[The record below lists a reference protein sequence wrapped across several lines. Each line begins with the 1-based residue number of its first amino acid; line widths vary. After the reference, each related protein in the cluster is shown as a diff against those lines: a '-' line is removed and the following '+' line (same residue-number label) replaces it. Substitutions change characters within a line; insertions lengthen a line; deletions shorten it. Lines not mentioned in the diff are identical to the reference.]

1 MSELALFLMGPP
13 RIERDGRVLNV
24 DTRKATALITYL
36 AVTKRPQSRDAL
48 AALLWP
54 EYDQAHARATLR
66 RTLSTLNKAL
76 AGNWLIVDRERVALD
91 ASTHI
96 WVDAD
101 EFYSHLEECKR
112 HGHPATGVCSAC
124 LDPLARAVSLYRDD
138 FLAGFGLRD
147 SPNFDDWQF
156 FQADTMR
163 RDLSNALERLVHGH
177 SILPDYASAI
187 AYARR
192 WLALDR
198 LHEPTYRYLMQLYA
212 WSGQRATALHQYRE
226 CVQVL
231 QKELGVAPLEATTK
245 LYQAIKENQLAPP
258 PVTSQAFAHTPAEGA
273 AGSSTLAAVR
283 SVMTMPAS
291 PASDPT
297 IHRDTYPPGR
307 VPTAPQPQISQ
318 AIYPLVGRSKEL
330 STLNDAYASI
340 QSDGRVV
347 ILEGEAGIGK
357 TRLAEEFM
365 VHIHARGATVLAAR
379 CYEGETNLAY
389 GPVVSGLHT
398 AIAQK
403 PDARWLESIAESWL
417 SEAARLLP
425 ELVTMRPG
433 LAPAPPL
440 DSPGAQSRFFEGL
453 RQVLLAVCSG
463 ARPGVIFFDDVHWA
477 DSASLDLLSYLVRRL
492 HDQPLC
498 LVITWRSLD
507 ISNDQRLHHLLVEAQ
522 RSGKAT
528 IVSLSRLN
536 RATVQ
541 ELVQSVAASNS
552 AISKGLAERLY
563 QETEGLPF
571 FLVEYLTALTK
582 EIPPAGDSDW
592 SLPGSVRDLLQS
604 RLVAVS
610 ETGWQL
616 LTTASVIGR
625 SFDFDTLREASGRSE
640 EETVTALEELI
651 SQGLVTE
658 VRGAAGDRS
667 LIYDFNHEKLR
678 ALVYEQTSLARR
690 RLLHRRIAEV
700 FAGRT
705 RGHRDSA
712 TIVGQIAHHYQ
723 MAGNDSLAVEYYKLA
738 GERARSLYAN
748 TEALTHL
755 RLALALGHP
764 EAAALHE
771 AIGDLHTL
779 LGEYGAAL
787 KSYETAAALCDSEAL
802 GNIEYKLGTVY
813 ERRRQWELAESH
825 FEAALRALDDAGQA
839 GERARVYA
847 SWSLTAHHQGQI
859 GKSLELAQ
867 QALDLAEAALDARAL
882 AQAHNILGILTSSQG
897 NLTLARH
904 HLEHSLDL
912 AESLN
917 DPSIRAAALNNLAR
931 AYGNSGKF
939 EQALGLAEDALA
951 LCISQGDRH
960 REAALHNNLAD
971 LLHAAGRSEE
981 AMSHLKQAVSIYAEI
996 GVEAGTVQPEIWK
1009 LVEW

>member
-13 RIERDGRVLNV
+13 RLERDGIVLNV
-24 DTRKATALITYL
+24 DTRKATALIAYL

-76 AGNWLIVDRERVALD
+76 AGNWLHIDRETVAIDATSHMWLD
-91 ASTHI
+91 
-96 WVDAD
+96 VD
-101 EFYSHLEECKR
+101 EFYSHLEECKS
-112 HGHPATGVCSAC
+112 HGHPATEVCSAC
-124 LDPLARAVSLYRDD
+124 LDPLAGAVSLYRDD

-163 RDLSNALERLVHGH
+163 RDLSNALERLVQGH
-177 SILPDYASAI
+177 SILPDYSSAI

-212 WSGQRATALHQYRE
+212 WSGQRASALHQYRE

-231 QKELGVAPLEATTK
+231 QKELGVAPLEATTQ
-245 LYQAIKENQLAPP
+245 LYQAIKENQQAPP
-258 PVTSQAFAHTPAEGA
+258 PVASQAFAHISIIGA
-273 AGSSTLAAVR
+273 ADGSALAPAR
-283 SVMTMPAS
+283 SVVTMPAS
-291 PASDPT
+291 AGPMINRGPA
-297 IHRDTYPPGR
+297 
-307 VPTAPQPQISQ
+307 APQPQISQ

-330 STLNDAYASI
+330 STLIDAYASI
-340 QSDGRVV
+340 QSDGCVV

-365 VHIHARGATVLAAR
+365 AHARARGATVMAAR

-389 GPVVSGLHT
+389 GPVVSGLHA

-403 PDARWLESIAESWL
+403 PDTRWLENIAESWL

-433 LAPAPPL
+433 LPPAPPL

-463 ARPGVIFFDDVHWA
+463 TRPGVIFFDDVHWA
-477 DSASLDLLSYLVRRL
+477 DSASLDLLSYVVRRL

-498 LVITWRSLD
+498 MVITWRSLHV
-507 ISNDQRLHHLLVEAQ
+507 SGDQRLHHLLVEAQ
-522 RSGKAT
+522 RSGRAT
-528 IVSLSRLN
+528 IVSLSRLS

-541 ELVQSVAASNS
+541 ELVQSVAASNTT
-552 AISKGLAERLY
+552 SKGLAERLY

-582 EIPPAGDSDW
+582 DLPAAGDSDW
-592 SLPGSVRDLLQS
+592 SLPGGVRDLLQS

-616 LTTASVIGR
+616 LTTASVTGR

-651 SQGLVTE
+651 GQGIVTE

-700 FAGRT
+700 FASRT
-705 RGHRDSA
+705 RGYRDSA

-723 MAGNDSLAVEYYKLA
+723 MAGNDSLAAEYYRLA
-738 GERARSLYAN
+738 GERARGLYAN
-748 TEALTHL
+748 TEALAHL

-764 EAAALHE
+764 ETAALHE

-787 KSYETAAALCDSEAL
+787 KSYETAAALCGAEAL
-802 GNIEYKLGTVY
+802 GKIEHKLGTVY

-825 FEAALRALDDAGQA
+825 FEAALCALDDTGQA

-847 SWSLTAHHQGQI
+847 NWSLTAHHQGQI

-867 QALDLAEAALDARAL
+867 QALDLAEAARDARAL
-882 AQAHNILGILTSSQG
+882 AQAHNILGILASSQG
-897 NLTLARH
+897 NLALARH

-912 AESLN
+912 AQSLN
-917 DPSIRAAALNNLAR
+917 DPSSRAAALNNLAL

-939 EQALGLAEDALA
+939 EQALGLAADALA
-951 LCISQGDRH
+951 LCVSQGDRH

>member
-13 RIERDGRVLNV
+13 RIERGGIVLNV
-24 DTRKATALITYL
+24 DTRKATALIAYL
-36 AVTKRPQSRDAL
+36 AVTKQPQSRDSL

-66 RTLSTLNKAL
+66 RTLSTLNKTL
-76 AGNWLIVDRERVALD
+76 AGNWLHVDRETVALD
-91 ASTHI
+91 AIAHF
-96 WVDAD
+96 WVDVD
-101 EFYSHLEECKR
+101 EFYRHLEECKR
-112 HGHPATGVCSAC
+112 HGHPTTGVCSAC

-163 RDLSNALERLVHGH
+163 RDLSSALERLVHGH
-177 SILPDYASAI
+177 SLLPDYTSAI

-198 LHEPTYRYLMQLYA
+198 LHEPAYRYLMQLYS

-226 CVQVL
+226 CVHVL

-258 PVTSQAFAHTPAEGA
+258 PVASQAFTHTSAEGV
-273 AGSSTLAAVR
+273 AGSSTLAPTR
-283 SVMTMPAS
+283 SVMTMPTS
-291 PASDPT
+291 PASGPT
-297 IHRDTYPPGR
+297 INRG
-307 VPTAPQPQISQ
+307 PTTSQPQISQ

-330 STLNDAYASI
+330 STLNEAYASI
-340 QSDGRVV
+340 QSDGFVV
-347 ILEGEAGIGK
+347 ILQGEAGIGK
-357 TRLAEEFM
+357 TRLAEEFIA
-365 VHIHARGATVLAAR
+365 HTGARGATVLAAR

-389 GPVVSGLHT
+389 GPVVSGLHA

-477 DSASLDLLSYLVRRL
+477 DSASLDLLNYLVRRL

-498 LVITWRSLD
+498 LVITWHSLHV
-507 ISNDQRLHHLLVEAQ
+507 SNDQRLHHLLVEAQ

-528 IVSLSRLN
+528 IVSLSRLS

-541 ELVQSVAASNS
+541 ELVQSVAASNT

-582 EIPPAGDSDW
+582 EIPSAGDSDW
-592 SLPGSVRDLLQS
+592 SLPGGVRDLLQS

-658 VRGAAGDRS
+658 VRGAAGDRA

-700 FAGRT
+700 FASRT
-705 RGHRDSA
+705 RAHRDSA

-723 MAGNDSLAVEYYKLA
+723 LAGNDSLAAEYYQLA

-748 TEALTHL
+748 TEALAHL

-771 AIGDLHTL
+771 TIGDLHTL

-813 ERRRQWELAESH
+813 ERRGQWEPAESH
-825 FEAALRALDDAGQA
+825 FEAALRALNDAGQA
-839 GERARVYA
+839 GERARAYA

-867 QALDLAEAALDARAL
+867 QALDLAEAAHDARAL
-882 AQAHNILGILTSSQG
+882 AQAHNILGIRASSQG

-917 DPSIRAAALNNLAR
+917 DPSIRAAALNNLAL

-939 EQALGLAEDALA
+939 EQALGLAGDALA
-951 LCISQGDRH
+951 LCVSQGDRH

>member
-1 MSELALFLMGPP
+1 MSELALFLMGSP
-13 RIERDGRVLNV
+13 RIERDGIVLNV
-24 DTRKATALITYL
+24 DTRKATALIAYL
-36 AVTKRPQSRDAL
+36 AVTKQAQSRDSL

-76 AGNWLIVDRERVALD
+76 AGNWLIVDRETVALN

-96 WVDAD
+96 WVDVD
-101 EFYSHLEECKR
+101 EFYSHLEECKS
-112 HGHPATGVCSAC
+112 HGHPTTGVCSAC

-163 RDLSNALERLVHGH
+163 RDLSHALERLVHGH
-177 SILPDYASAI
+177 SILPDYTSAI

-212 WSGQRATALHQYRE
+212 WSGQRAAALHQYRE
-226 CVQVL
+226 CMQVL
-231 QKELGVAPLEATTK
+231 QKELGVAPLEETTK
-245 LYQAIKENQLAPP
+245 LYQAIKENQLVPP
-258 PVTSQAFAHTPAEGA
+258 PVASQAFAYPSAEGVA
-273 AGSSTLAAVR
+273 AGSTLAPAR

-291 PASDPT
+291 PAAS
-297 IHRDTYPPGR
+297 
-307 VPTAPQPQISQ
+307 PQPQISQ
-318 AIYPLVGRSKEL
+318 ANYPLVGRSKEL
-330 STLNDAYASI
+330 SILNEAYAGI

-365 VHIHARGATVLAAR
+365 AHTRARGATILAAR

-389 GPVVSGLHT
+389 GPVVSGLHA

-403 PDARWLESIAESWL
+403 LDARWLESIAESWL

-453 RQVLLAVCSG
+453 RQVLLAICSG
-463 ARPGVIFFDDVHWA
+463 TSPGIIFFDDVHWA
-477 DSASLDLLSYLVRRL
+477 DSTSLDLLSYLVRRL

-498 LVITWRSLD
+498 MVITWRSLHV
-507 ISNDQRLHHLLVEAQ
+507 SSDQRLHHLLVEAQ
-522 RSGKAT
+522 RSGKAA

-541 ELVQSVAASNS
+541 ELVRSVAASNT

-582 EIPPAGDSDW
+582 EIPSAGDSDW
-592 SLPGSVRDLLQS
+592 SLPGGVRDLLQS

-700 FAGRT
+700 LASRM
-705 RGHRDSA
+705 RGNRDSA

-723 MAGNDSLAVEYYKLA
+723 MAGNDSLAAEYYQLA

-748 TEALTHL
+748 TEALAHL

-764 EAAALHE
+764 EAASLHE
-771 AIGDLHTL
+771 AIGDLYTL

-802 GNIEYKLGTVY
+802 GNIEYKLGTIF
-813 ERRRQWELAESH
+813 ERRGQWELAESH

-867 QALDLAEAALDARAL
+867 QALDLAEAARDARAL
-882 AQAHNILGILTSSQG
+882 AQAHNILGILASSQG
-897 NLTLARH
+897 NLTLSHH

-917 DPSIRAAALNNLAR
+917 DSSIRAAALNNLAL
-931 AYGNSGKF
+931 AYGNNGKF
-939 EQALGLAEDALA
+939 AQALELAGDALA

-981 AMSHLKQAVSIYAEI
+981 AMAHLKQAVSIYAEI

-1009 LVEW
+1009 LAEW

>member
-1 MSELALFLMGPP
+1 MSDLALFLMGSP
-13 RIERDGRVLNV
+13 RIVRDGIVLNV
-24 DTRKATALITYL
+24 DTRKATALIAYL

-76 AGNWLIVDRERVALD
+76 AGTWLHIDRETVAID
-91 ASTHI
+91 ASAHM
-96 WVDAD
+96 WLDVD

-112 HGHPATGVCSAC
+112 HGHPATEVCSAG
-124 LDPLARAVSLYRDD
+124 LEPLAGAVSLYRDD

-163 RDLSNALERLVHGH
+163 RDLSNALERLVRGH
-177 SILPDYASAI
+177 SILPDYTSAI

-212 WSGQRATALHQYRE
+212 WSGQRAAALHQYRE

-231 QKELGVAPLEATTK
+231 QKELGVAPLEATTQ
-245 LYQAIKENQLAPP
+245 LYQAIKENQQTPP
-258 PVTSQAFAHTPAEGA
+258 PVASQAFAHITIVGAAEGSALAPARSVVTIPA
-273 AGSSTLAAVR
+273 AG
-283 SVMTMPAS
+283 
-291 PASDPT
+291 PT
-297 IHRDTYPPGR
+297 INRDTYPPGR
-307 VPTAPQPQISQ
+307 VPTTPQPQISQ

-330 STLNDAYASI
+330 STLIDAYDSM
-340 QSDGRVV
+340 QSDGSVV

-365 VHIHARGATVLAAR
+365 AHARARGATVMAAR

-389 GPVVSGLHT
+389 GPVVSGLHA

-403 PDARWLESIAESWL
+403 PDTRWLENIAESWL

-425 ELVTMRPG
+425 ELVTIRPG
-433 LAPAPPL
+433 LPPAPPL
-440 DSPGAQSRFFEGL
+440 DSPGAQSRFFEGV

-498 LVITWRSLD
+498 MVITWRSLHL
-507 ISNDQRLHHLLVEAQ
+507 SSDQRLHHLLVEAQ
-522 RSGKAT
+522 RSGRAT
-528 IVSLSRLN
+528 IVSLSRLS

-541 ELVQSVAASNS
+541 ELVQSAAISNTG
-552 AISKGLAERLY
+552 ISKGLAERLY

-582 EIPPAGDSDW
+582 EIPTAGDSNW
-592 SLPGSVRDLLQS
+592 SLPGGVRDLLQS

-616 LTTASVIGR
+616 LTTASAIGR

-651 SQGLVTE
+651 GQGLVAE
-658 VRGAAGDRS
+658 VRSAAGDQS

-678 ALVYEQTSLARR
+678 ALVDEQTSLARR

-700 FAGRT
+700 FASRT
-705 RGHRDSA
+705 RGYRDSA
-712 TIVGQIAHHYQ
+712 TIAGQIAHHYQ
-723 MAGNDSLAVEYYKLA
+723 MAGNDPLAAEYYRLA
-738 GERARSLYAN
+738 GERARGLYAN
-748 TEALTHL
+748 TEAL
-755 RLALALGHP
+755 A
-764 EAAALHE
+764 
-771 AIGDLHTL
+771 
-779 LGEYGAAL
+779 
-787 KSYETAAALCDSEAL
+787 K
-802 GNIEYKLGTVY
+802 IEYKLGTIY

-825 FEAALRALDDAGQA
+825 FEAALRALDDTGQA

-847 SWSLTAHHQGQI
+847 NWSLTAHHQGQI

-867 QALDLAEAALDARAL
+867 QALDLAEATRDARAL
-882 AQAHNILGILTSSQG
+882 AQAHNILGILASSQG
-897 NLTLARH
+897 NLALARH

-917 DPSIRAAALNNLAR
+917 DPSSRAAALNNLAL

-939 EQALGLAEDALA
+939 EQALGLAADALA
-951 LCISQGDRH
+951 LCVSQGDRH